1 MLLCTCQVIL
11 GGVGGLHTPSPPQAP
26 IDPTPSH
33 HEALVDPTPSPP
45 WVIYKPRVINTF
57 CVINTLCVT
66 NEFTWSGHKY
76 HVFASN
82 TCATTSGRGI

>member
-33 HEALVDPTPSPP
+33 HEALVDPMAHWHPYSY
-45 WVIYKPRVINTF
+45 IGLFINL
-57 CVINTLCVT
+57 VL
-66 NEFTWSGHKY
+66 
-76 HVFASN
+76 
-82 TCATTSGRGI
+82 